1 MSEERKL
8 LRECRQ
14 FVSDAGCDEDGFEV
28 NDARDKLL
36 ARMDALLAA
45 PAPEPVWIQSNHLQ
59 NAMQAP
65 FLCRVEPTKRDGFI
79 PLYTHPPASSW
90 VRCEDVGGLPLII
103 AGALYDFGGFLT
115 TRENIMRVGSTEN
128 ASPMVDAIKE
138 FAALRKLPLDDAA
151 VQSWQDPLPPLP
163 EDKQ

>member
-1 MSEERKL
+1 MSDDARKL
-8 LRECRQ
+8 LQDIEEYLNFSSQDSYYAEWLRE
-14 FVSDAGCDEDGFEV
+14 V
-28 NDARDKLL
+28 KL
-36 ARMDALLAA
+36 RITALLSA